1 MKILVVD
8 DSRTMRV
15 IIMRVL
21 AQLGIKNVI
30 EAGDGQ
36 AALEIFKNNHFDAV
50 LSDWNMPIMNGLD
63 FLKEVRQINKT
74 IPFLMITTEAE
85 RGNVVSAIQAGVT
98 DYVIKPFTQD
108 ALRKKLEQRIA
119 SLV

>member
-15 IIMRVL
+15 IITRVL
-21 AQLGIKNVI
+21 AQLGMKDVL
-30 EAGDGQ
+30 EAGDGRE
-36 AALEIFKNNHFDAV
+36 ALEVFKNNPVDAV
-50 LSDWNMPIMNGLD
+50 LSDWNMPVMNGLE

-74 IPFLMITTEAE
+74 IPFIMITTEAE
-85 RGNVVSAIQAGVT
+85 RGSVVAAIQAGVT
-98 DYVIKPFTQD
+98 DYVVKPFTQD
-108 ALRKKLEQRIA
+108 ALRKKLEQRIT